1 MKVSPILMSMLMC
14 VRATNHCPIPRGA
27 QVDPRKL
34 LITMPTLHSV
44 DRWNGCSIVAPD
56 EINDI
61 YKAIIDNDIAQFR
74 FMALSNR
81 ERRGQCNSMVGAL
94 KQWRLN

>member
-1 MKVSPILMSMLMC
+1 MC